1 MLLDHLRVLVRK
13 INLIVE
19 EVLRVCQI
27 LYSPRMLLSLLR
39 LRNVLVILNLLSLS
53 SFDLIN

>member
-1 MLLDHLRVLVRK
+1 MLLNHLRVLVRK

-19 EVLRVCQI
+19 EVLGVRQI
-27 LYSPRMLLSLLR
+27 LHCPRMLLSLLR

>member
-27 LYSPRMLLSLLR
+27 LHSPRMLLSLLR